1 MSEEKREHMPVTVE
15 LLKRNAVESSAL
27 RSYGYEP
34 TTQTLDVEFTPP
46 ADADSE
52 LGGAVWRYVGVPPED
67 VEALVGAE
75 SVGKAWG
82 LVRKR
87 LADLGI
93 TGAQVAG
100 PLPKK
105 RKAVGA

>member
-1 MSEEKREHMPVTVE
+1 MSEREYLAPTVA
-15 LLKRNAVESSAL
+15 LLKRDAVESSAL

-34 TTQTLDVEFTPP
+34 ATQTLDVEFTPP
-46 ADADSE
+46 ADADPE
-52 LGGAVWRYVGVPPED
+52 QGGAVWRYVGVPPEE
-67 VEALVGAE
+67 VEALAVGE
-75 SVGKAWG
+75 SVGRAWG
-82 LVRKR
+82 LMRKR

-93 TGAQVAG
+93 TGMQVAG